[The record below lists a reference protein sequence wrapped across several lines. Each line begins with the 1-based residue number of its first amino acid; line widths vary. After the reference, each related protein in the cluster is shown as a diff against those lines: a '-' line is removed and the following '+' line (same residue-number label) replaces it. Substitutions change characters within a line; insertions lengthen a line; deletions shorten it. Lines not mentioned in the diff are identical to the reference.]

1 MSRIPSSR
9 GSAAGIKVPVQKFDN
24 THGSM
29 TIGSPGNAAAGW
41 GVGDYSTTAAVN
53 VSEFDEVVLNIN
65 CIDNFGNASAWGG
78 LFASNPIVL
87 AQILDIQVI
96 YSNMVDFVELPP
108 TFASPGSK
116 HWSPLLL
123 EEVVTPF
130 VGSVDVAKYS
140 ILIKDIQTGAFD
152 PLGNG
157 TAGPPPGAGTPS
169 QTPVERQINL
179 RIPTTMAEWIAF
191 IISVDVTASN
201 GGTATLSCQ
210 PIVEFSLY
218 RGVAL

>member
-41 GVGDYSTTAAVN
+41 GVGDYSTTAPIN
-53 VSEFDEVVLNIN
+53 VSEFDEVVLNIT
-65 CIDNFGNASAWGG
+65 CLDNFGDASAWGG
-78 LFASNPIVL
+78 YFASSPIVL
-87 AQILDIQVI
+87 AQDLEIKVI

-108 TFASPGSK
+108 TFANPESK
-116 HWSPLLL
+116 HWSPLFL

-140 ILIKDIQTGAFD
+140 VLIKDIQIGAFD
-152 PLGNG
+152 PV
-157 TAGPPPGAGTPS
+157 PSSGAT
-169 QTPVERQINL
+169 QAPVERQISL
-179 RIPTTMAEWIAF
+179 RVPTTMAEWIAF

-201 GGTATLSCQ
+201 SGAATLSCQ

-218 RGVAL
+218 RGVTL